1 MLKEDTT
8 AGNKKIFSIK
18 NIIKK
23 LLPIKQWSDT
33 KNTTMAIKLKPAG
46 KLLIIAA
53 VVTAGIVSVR
63 WYQNRPKDVNQSV
76 DLGKVTLP
84 DAPDASLSSNA
95 VLLPLPTSEKA
106 VNGGTQ
112 INWQRMAWNSQF
124 SGMYA
129 NGGVRTTKGSLF
141 DKAHLDITY
150 TRQDDCNRQMADLV
164 KFANDYKSNPNT
176 PGVLITFMG
185 DGMPAFMTSLSKEL
199 EPLGPEYQPVI
210 IPVAHGKSFGEDQVM
225 GPQSWKQDPHN
236 AIGKCVAGV
245 LRDGDINILLKWA
258 GDNGLKVNPD
268 ETTYDAEAINII
280 AANDFLDA
288 PNKYIAGYTE
298 KRKVVM
304 KGKTTGRDTTVG
316 VDAVATWTPGDVNV
330 STKKGGLVTIANTKQ
345 YASQMPNQTIAIR
358 KWANDHRTDIENMII
373 ALAQAGDQVRS
384 YNEAKEF
391 AAKVSAEVYQ
401 EKDAAYW
408 LKYYNGSVEKDI
420 TGLQVNLGG
429 STVFNLSDMANTF
442 GLGADKVDR
451 YKAVYNTFGNLMV
464 QLYPSLMPT
473 FMPYEKAV
481 DKSFLLSVISNHPE
495 LMEGKAIQTNYAD
508 QITSAVSSKSYSIE
522 FETGSANIK
531 AASYK
536 LLDQIF
542 ESAVVAEGL
551 KIGVYGHTDNSG
563 SDAVNIPL
571 SEKRAD
577 AVKAYLQK
585 KGLAENRMEAK
596 GFGSTKPI
604 ADNSSEAGK
613 SKNRRV
619 EIVLGE

>member
-1 MLKEDTT
+1 M
-8 AGNKKIFSIK
+8 SV
-18 NIIKK
+18 
-23 LLPIKQWSDT
+23 
-33 KNTTMAIKLKPAG
+33 KLKPAG
-46 KLLIIAA
+46 KLFIIAA
-53 VVTAGIVSVR
+53 VVTGAIFSVR
-63 WYQNRPKDVNQSV
+63 WYQNRPKEVNQSV

-84 DAPDASLSSNA
+84 DAPEASLTGNA
-95 VLLPLPTSEKA
+95 VLLPLPSDEKA
-106 VNGGTQ
+106 TNGGTP
-112 INWQRMAWNSQF
+112 ITWQRMAWNSQF

-129 NGGVRTTKGSLF
+129 NGGVQTTKNSLF

-150 TRQDDCNRQMADLV
+150 VRQDDCNRQMADLV
-164 KFANDYKSNPNT
+164 KFANDYKTNPNT

-210 IPVAHGKSFGEDQVM
+210 IPVTHGKSYGEDQVM
-225 GPQSWKQDPHN
+225 APASWKQDPKN

-268 ETTYDAEAINII
+268 ETTYDGAAINLI

-288 PNKYIAGYTE
+288 PNKYITGYTE
-298 KRKVVM
+298 KRKIAVN
-304 KGKTTGRDTTVG
+304 GKTTGRDTTVG
-316 VDAVATWTPGDVNV
+316 VDGVATWTPGDVNIA
-330 STKKGGLVTIANTKQ
+330 TKKGGLVTIANTKQ
-345 YASQMPNQTIAIR
+345 YASQMPNQTIAIK

-384 YNEAKEF
+384 FGEAKAF
-391 AAKVSAEVYQ
+391 AAKVSAAVYQ
-401 EKDAAYW
+401 EKDADYW
-408 LKYYNGSVEKDI
+408 LKYYNGISEKDI
-420 TGLQVNLGG
+420 QGQQVSLGG
-429 STVFNLSDMANTF
+429 SMVFNLNDMANTY
-442 GLGADKVDR
+442 GLGDDKVDR

-464 QLYPSLMPT
+464 KMYPSLMPT

-481 DKSFLLSVISNHPE
+481 DKSFLFSVIANHPD
-495 LMEGKAIQTNYAD
+495 LMAGKAIETKYANE
-508 QITSAVSSKSYSIE
+508 ITATVSSKSYSIE

-531 AASYK
+531 PASYK
-536 LLDQIF
+536 MLDDIF

-563 SDAVNIPL
+563 SDVTNIPL
-571 SEKRAD
+571 SEKRAN
-577 AVKAYLQK
+577 AVKAYLLK
-585 KGLAENRMEAK
+585 KGLPVSRVEAK
-596 GFGSTKPI
+596 GFGSAKPI
-604 ADNSSEAGK
+604 ADNNTEAGK